1 MTWNGWKSIL
11 YTIRV
16 LPFFGYDLEWLEKR
30 FIYHIRVLS
39 FYKTRIWLG
48 MARKAFYIPYP
59 RFIHL
64 DKTRIWLGKHVSQE
78 FMISVRPLL
87 IRPSVSAFYPNPTAI
102 SVISGTGMNLI
113 SNAASLMI
121 FFALFLPLFIF
132 VDFKLLIIARKVQRE
147 RTVLPE
153 RELQ

>member
-1 MTWNGWKSIL
+1 MTWNGW
-11 YTIRV
+11 
-16 LPFFGYDLEWLEKR
+16 
-30 FIYHIRVLS
+30 
-39 FYKTRIWLG
+39 FYKTLLDKTRIWLG

-121 FFALFLPLFIF
+121 FLPYFFRCLSLSTSNYLS
-132 VDFKLLIIARKVQRE
+132 LLEKCNVNGQFYQKE
-147 RTVLPE
+147 NYNKF
-153 RELQ
+153 